1 MDTDHNRGDDDYHQ
15 RCSMHMLLASTI
27 RVVEFGFHLVAEDD
41 GWGDDEEG
49 REQQGCS
56 IWSEYQPATAQEY
69 LQIVEAVLSVNSAQL
84 VANHMKFVEQVIY
97 LVLYGCLMGASFAS
111 EEQITGEGVK
121 KKMRRI
127 VHTLFPF
134 QAW

>member
-1 MDTDHNRGDDDYHQ
+1 MTM
-15 RCSMHMLLASTI
+15 RCSMHMLLASTT
-27 RVVEFGFHLVAEDD
+27 RAVEFGFHLVAEDD
-41 GWGDDEEG
+41 GRGDDEEG
-49 REQQGCS
+49 REQQGCG
-56 IWSEYQPATAQEY
+56 IWSEYQPATTQEY
-69 LQIVEAVLSVNSAQL
+69 LQIEEAVLSVNSAQL

>member
-1 MDTDHNRGDDDYHQ
+1 M
-15 RCSMHMLLASTI
+15 
-27 RVVEFGFHLVAEDD
+27 EFGFYLVAEDD

-49 REQQGCS
+49 REQQGCC

-69 LQIVEAVLSVNSAQL
+69 LQIEEAVLSVNSAQL